1 VSLDFELPDES
12 ASCPRGWTCE
22 GAATIS
28 SHAHAG
34 NKDGSQFFEVG
45 SDSSTGEGT
54 SQPVLIPSTAT
65 QLRFKRAGG
74 ANDGGLE
81 LRTESGTVICRTV
94 DGRDTDTFFYNYCN
108 VASSYQGT
116 TAVIYVWD
124 KTSSGW
130 GKTYIDAIKFLD
142 GSGSVVPTDSECDYG
157 R

>member
-1 VSLDFELPDES
+1 M
-12 ASCPRGWTCE
+12 
-22 GAATIS
+22 
-28 SHAHAG
+28 
-34 NKDGSQFFEVG
+34 
-45 SDSSTGEGT
+45 GEAT

-74 ANDGGLE
+74 ADNGGLE